1 MENNNYEYEFIQLG
15 NIIRHLRL
23 EKGITQE
30 YLSSLCDVDI
40 RTIQR
45 IEKGK
50 QNLSLKLLFSISNSL
65 NTKPDLLINKIF
77 ENIDNKK

>member
-1 MENNNYEYEFIQLG
+1 MKNNNYEYEFIQLG

-23 EKGITQE
+23 ENGITQE
-30 YLSSLCDVDI
+30 HLSSLCDVDV

-50 QNLSLKLLFSISNSL
+50 QNLSLNLLFSISNSL
-65 NTKPDLLINKIF
+65 NTKPEYLINKMF
-77 ENIDNKK
+77 ENIENKK

>member
-1 MENNNYEYEFIQLG
+1 MKNNNYEYEFIQLG

-23 EKGITQE
+23 ENGITQE
-30 YLSSLCDVDI
+30 HLSSLCDVDV

-50 QNLSLKLLFSISNSL
+50 QNLSLNLLLSISNSL
-65 NTKPDLLINKIF
+65 KIKPETLINKMF
-77 ENIDNKK
+77 ENIENKK

>member
-1 MENNNYEYEFIQLG
+1 MKNNNYEYEFIQLG

-23 EKGITQE
+23 ENGITQE
-30 YLSSLCDVDI
+30 HLSSLCDVDV

-50 QNLSLKLLFSISNSL
+50 QSILKITILYI
-65 NTKPDLLINKIF
+65 
-77 ENIDNKK
+77 

>member
-1 MENNNYEYEFIQLG
+1 MKNNNYEYEFIQLG

-23 EKGITQE
+23 ENGITQE
-30 YLSSLCDVDI
+30 HLSSLCDVDV

-50 QNLSLKLLFSISNSL
+50 QNLSLNLLLSISNSL
-65 NTKPDLLINKIF
+65 NTNTETLINKMF
-77 ENIDNKK
+77 ENIENKK

>member
-1 MENNNYEYEFIQLG
+1 MKYNNYEYELIQLG

-30 YLSSLCDVDI
+30 HLSSLCDVDV

-50 QNLSLKLLFSISNSL
+50 QNLSLSLLFSISNSL
-65 NTKPDLLINKIF
+65 NTKPEILINKIF
-77 ENIDNKK
+77 ENIEIKK